1 MLKQTSPVLLASLSI
16 ALLLAGCASVQTE
29 APIDEATSARVTT
42 ATPTAPATAPVT
54 TTTPVTTMAPT
65 VPSTTGRTE
74 TAAAIT
80 APVTPTVVETRPL
93 PQQSL
98 PPAAPTSADT
108 TTPASPKATAS
119 DLTTPGAHKDPAS
132 PLAQR
137 VIYFE
142 FDSAVIDS
150 RFQPVLDAHAT
161 YLKAN
166 PGFKVILQGH
176 ADERGSR
183 EYNLALGQRRA
194 ESVRQALSLLGV
206 PDGQMEAVSF
216 GEEKPAVQGSNEE
229 AWRMNRRTEIHY
241 VDE

>member
-1 MLKQTSPVLLASLSI
+1 MKHTSLALLASLTVG
-16 ALLLAGCASVQTE
+16 LLLAGCASVQTE
-29 APIDEATSARVTT
+29 APVEEASAAQVKTVAAPPVVTT
-42 ATPTAPATAPVT
+42 PTQVATASRPERSGEAHT
-54 TTTPVTTMAPT
+54 
-65 VPSTTGRTE
+65 
-74 TAAAIT
+74 TAAGTQAI
-80 APVTPTVVETRPL
+80 VETRPL
-93 PQQSL
+93 PTTALTPS
-98 PPAAPTSADT
+98 PAAASA
-108 TTPASPKATAS
+108 PAAAAN
-119 DLTTPGAHKDPAS
+119 LTTPGAHRDPAS

-142 FDSAVIDS
+142 FDSAVIDP
-150 RFQPVLDAHAT
+150 RYQPMIEAHAT

-176 ADERGSR
+176 TDERGSR

-216 GEEKPAVQGSNEE
+216 GEEKPAVLGSNEE

-241 VDE
+241 VGE

>member
-1 MLKQTSPVLLASLSI
+1 MINHTSLALLASLSI
-16 ALLLAGCASVQTE
+16 GLLLGGCASVQSE
-29 APIDEATSARVTT
+29 APIDEATPARVTPTTPTAPVATTAPVTT
-42 ATPTAPATAPVT
+42 ATPTTA
-54 TTTPVTTMAPT
+54 TTPE
-65 VPSTTGRTE
+65 RTE
-74 TAAAIT
+74 TPVGTT
-80 APVTPTVVETRPL
+80 APVTPAAVETRPL
-93 PQQSL
+93 PSAAI
-98 PPAAPTSADT
+98 PAGVAT
-108 TTPASPKATAS
+108 TTATTPSTAAANI
-119 DLTTPGAHKDPAS
+119 TTPGAHQDPAS

-150 RFQPVLDAHAT
+150 RFQPIIDVHAT

-241 VDE
+241 VGE

>member
-1 MLKQTSPVLLASLSI
+1 MMKQTSLALLVSLSMG
-16 ALLLAGCASVQTE
+16 LLLAGCASVQSE
-29 APIDEATSARVTT
+29 APIDEASSARVTT
-42 ATPTAPATAPVT
+42 ATPTAPVT
-54 TTTPVTTMAPT
+54 PSTPVTTAAPSA
-65 VPSTTGRTE
+65 PSTAGRPAMASGT
-74 TAAAIT
+74 TAA
-80 APVTPTVVETRPL
+80 VTQPVVETRPL
-93 PQQSL
+93 PTTAPTPTTAAAST
-98 PPAAPTSADT
+98 PAAA
-108 TTPASPKATAS
+108 ANI
-119 DLTTPGAHKDPAS
+119 TTPGAHKDPAS

-142 FDSAVIDS
+142 FDSAVIDP
-150 RFQPVLDAHAT
+150 RFQPVIDVHAT

-183 EYNLALGQRRA
+183 EYNLALGQRRS

-241 VDE
+241 VGE

>member
-1 MLKQTSPVLLASLSI
+1 MIKLNRPALPATLLVSLM
-16 ALLLAGCASVQTE
+16 LAGCASMETS
-29 APIDEATSARVTT
+29 APIDEAQSARVTT
-42 ATPTAPATAPVT
+42 AKPTATATP
-54 TTTPVTTMAPT
+54 TTPVTTAVPAA
-65 VPSTTGRTE
+65 PSTTGRSE
-74 TAAAIT
+74 TPVGTT
-80 APVTPTVVETRPL
+80 APVTPPVVETRPL
-93 PQQSL
+93 PQAAQM
-98 PPAAPTSADT
+98 PDTGAAKTTAQPAAAPNV
-108 TTPASPKATAS
+108 
-119 DLTTPGAHKDPAS
+119 TTPGAHKDPAS

-142 FDSAVIDS
+142 FDSAVIDT
-150 RFQPVLDAHAT
+150 RFQPIIDVHAT

-241 VDE
+241 VGE

>member
-1 MLKQTSPVLLASLSI
+1 MTRQTHAIVLLG
-16 ALLLAGCASVQTE
+16 LLLAGCASAPTE
-29 APIDEATSARVTT
+29 APVEERVATKPTPVPPARETT
-42 ATPTAPATAPVT
+42 TPTTQLPPPTPKPEGPKA
-54 TTTPVTTMAPT
+54 TTTPVSP
-65 VPSTTGRTE
+65 P
-74 TAAAIT
+74 
-80 APVTPTVVETRPL
+80 VVETRPL
-93 PQQSL
+93 PPQPIQPST
-98 PPAAPTSADT
+98 PPAPGKEAKGKP
-108 TTPASPKATAS
+108 
-119 DLTTPGAHKDPAS
+119 DLTTPGAHKDPSS

-142 FDSAVIDS
+142 FDSAVIDA
-150 RFQPVLDAHAT
+150 RFQPVIDAHAT
-161 YLKAN
+161 YLRAN

-206 PDGQMEAVSF
+206 ADGQMEAVSF

>member
-1 MLKQTSPVLLASLSI
+1 MTKPTSLALLASFSI
-16 ALLLAGCASVQTE
+16 GLLLAGCASVQSE

-42 ATPTAPATAPVT
+42 ALPSAPATPSAPVT
-54 TTTPVTTMAPT
+54 TATPSA
-65 VPSTTGRTE
+65 PSTAARAE
-74 TAAAIT
+74 TAAATT
-80 APVTPTVVETRPL
+80 AAATQPLVETRPL
-93 PQQSL
+93 PTTAPTPSTVAES
-98 PPAAPTSADT
+98 PPAASADI
-108 TTPASPKATAS
+108 
-119 DLTTPGAHKDPAS
+119 TTPGAHKDPAS

-137 VIYFE
+137 VIYFA
-142 FDSAVIDS
+142 FDSAVIDP
-150 RFQPVLDAHAT
+150 RFQPVIDVHAT

-176 ADERGSR
+176 TDERGSR

-241 VDE
+241 VGE

>member
-1 MLKQTSPVLLASLSI
+1 MMKQTSLALLASLSMG
-16 ALLLAGCASVQTE
+16 LLLAGCASVQSE

-42 ATPTAPATAPVT
+42 ATPTQPVT
-54 TTTPVTTMAPT
+54 TPAPV
-65 VPSTTGRTE
+65 
-74 TAAAIT
+74 
-80 APVTPTVVETRPL
+80 VTPTRPDRPETTGTTAAVTQPVVETRPL
-93 PQQSL
+93 PPTALTPSTAAAST
-98 PPAAPTSADT
+98 PAAA
-108 TTPASPKATAS
+108 ANI
-119 DLTTPGAHKDPAS
+119 TTPGAHKDPAS

-142 FDSAVIDS
+142 FDSAVIDP
-150 RFQPVLDAHAT
+150 RYQPVIDVHAT

-241 VDE
+241 VGE

>member
-1 MLKQTSPVLLASLSI
+1 MLRQTTIVVLFGI
-16 ALLLAGCASVQTE
+16 LLAGCASTQTE
-29 APIDEATSARVTT
+29 APIDESSGAARVSTATPVTEASRAPAVTT
-42 ATPTAPATAPVT
+42 ATPAARPETAG
-54 TTTPVTTMAPT
+54 TTTPIEQP
-65 VPSTTGRTE
+65 
-74 TAAAIT
+74 
-80 APVTPTVVETRPL
+80 VVETRAL
-93 PQQSL
+93 PATAAQT
-98 PPAAPTSADT
+98 PAATAAM
-108 TTPASPKATAS
+108 TPVSGSTAATAAV
-119 DLTTPGAHKDPAS
+119 TTPGAHRDPAS

-150 RFQPVLDAHAT
+150 RYQPILEAHSA

-194 ESVRQALSLLGV
+194 ESVRQAMSLLGV
-206 PDGQMEAVSF
+206 ADGQMEAVSF
-216 GEEKPAVQGSNEE
+216 GEEKPAVQGHDES
-229 AWRMNRRTEIHY
+229 AWKMNRRTEIHY

>member
-1 MLKQTSPVLLASLSI
+1 MIRRSIFTLFASLMLG
-16 ALLLAGCASVQTE
+16 LLLFGCASVQTE
-29 APIDEATSARVTT
+29 APIDEATA
-42 ATPTAPATAPVT
+42 AQQAPARTSTDAAATKPSGT
-54 TTTPVTTMAPT
+54 TTSSTAASTAGRVEPT
-65 VPSTTGRTE
+65 VGT
-74 TAAAIT
+74 T
-80 APVTPTVVETRPL
+80 APVTPVVVETRPL
-93 PQQSL
+93 PST
-98 PPAAPTSADT
+98 AMPTSA
-108 TTPASPKATAS
+108 ASSAAATAPAGIT
-119 DLTTPGAHKDPAS
+119 DFTTPGAHKDPAS

-150 RFQPVLDAHAT
+150 RFQPILDAHAT

-229 AWRMNRRTEIHY
+229 AWRLNRRTEIHY

>member
-1 MLKQTSPVLLASLSI
+1 MMKQTSLALLASLSI
-16 ALLLAGCASVQTE
+16 GLLLAGCASVQSE
-29 APIDEATSARVTT
+29 APIDEATSARVTS
-42 ATPTAPATAPVT
+42 ATPTQPVT
-54 TTTPVTTMAPT
+54 TPAPV
-65 VPSTTGRTE
+65 
-74 TAAAIT
+74 
-80 APVTPTVVETRPL
+80 VTPTRPDRPETPGTTAAVTQPVVETRPL
-93 PQQSL
+93 PTTALTPST
-98 PPAAPTSADT
+98 AAA
-108 TTPASPKATAS
+108 TTPAAAANI
-119 DLTTPGAHKDPAS
+119 TTPGAHKDPAS

-142 FDSAVIDS
+142 FDSAVIDP
-150 RFQPVLDAHAT
+150 RFQPVIDVHAT

-241 VDE
+241 VGE

>member
-1 MLKQTSPVLLASLSI
+1 MMKQTSLALLASLSMG
-16 ALLLAGCASVQTE
+16 LLLAGCASVQSE
-29 APIDEATSARVTT
+29 APIDEASAARVTA
-42 ATPTAPATAPVT
+42 ATPTQPVT
-54 TTTPVTTMAPT
+54 TPAPV
-65 VPSTTGRTE
+65 
-74 TAAAIT
+74 
-80 APVTPTVVETRPL
+80 VTPTRPDRPETAGTTAAVTQPVVETRPL
-93 PQQSL
+93 PTTALTPS
-98 PPAAPTSADT
+98 PAAASA
-108 TTPASPKATAS
+108 PAAAANI
-119 DLTTPGAHKDPAS
+119 TTPGAHKDPAS

-142 FDSAVIDS
+142 FDSAVIDP
-150 RFQPVLDAHAT
+150 RYQPVIDVHAT

-241 VDE
+241 VGE

>member
-1 MLKQTSPVLLASLSI
+1 MMKQTSLALLASLSMG
-16 ALLLAGCASVQTE
+16 LLLAGCASVQSE
-29 APIDEATSARVTT
+29 APIDEATSARVTS
-42 ATPTAPATAPVT
+42 ATPTQPVT
-54 TTTPVTTMAPT
+54 TQAPV
-65 VPSTTGRTE
+65 
-74 TAAAIT
+74 
-80 APVTPTVVETRPL
+80 VTPTRPDRPETAGTTAAVTQPVVETRPL
-93 PQQSL
+93 PTTALTPST
-98 PPAAPTSADT
+98 AAA
-108 TTPASPKATAS
+108 TTPAAAANI
-119 DLTTPGAHKDPAS
+119 TTPGAHKDPAS

-142 FDSAVIDS
+142 FDSAVIDP
-150 RFQPVLDAHAT
+150 RFQPVIDVHAT

-241 VDE
+241 VGE